1 MDMHIAQDAPLT
13 GIDVDSLPPAEGE
26 AVLRRQLAAAYR
38 LVDYFGWTELIYG
51 HLTARVPGEQPHF
64 LINPFGLNYDEV
76 TASNL
81 VKIDLD
87 GNNVG
92 ESKHPVNYAGFVIHS
107 AVHMA
112 HAARHKV
119 VMHTHTRAGM
129 AVCALKEGLLPI
141 SMAATAFHGKLAYH
155 DYEGPSLDLDERGRL
170 LKNLGDNP
178 AMMLRNHGLLTTGR
192 TVPEAFLR
200 LYRLERACQI
210 QVDAGAAGTLNIMG
224 DNLAGKSGA
233 DLDGFADT
241 KPARAISNSPPYPQA
256 RQGRYVLAA
265 LIRGRLSELEQR
277 AQCSR
282 PVDAVEPLDI
292 GDTPAG
298 GRLREIDRDPHG
310 PAQIV
315 ERDLMVVLA
324 PSVVTDIERL
334 VISKA
339 WAQMK
344 DRNRAS
350 RPCLDFGLRRASG
363 HRPDRAPKKRS
374 GWS

>member
-1 MDMHIAQDAPLT
+1 MDMHIAQDTPLT
-13 GIDVDSLPPAEGE
+13 GIDIDSLPLVEGE

-51 HLTARVPGEQPHF
+51 HLTARVPGDKPHF

-87 GNNVG
+87 GNIV
-92 ESKHPVNYAGFVIHS
+92 EPSAYPVNYAGFVIHS
-107 AVHMA
+107 AVHLA

-129 AVCALKEGLLPI
+129 AICALKEGLLPI
-141 SMAATAFHGKLAYH
+141 SMVATAFHGKLSYH

-170 LKNLGDNP
+170 LKNLGDNQ

-210 QVDAGAAGTLNIMG
+210 QIDAAAAGTLAVMG

-233 DLDGFADT
+233 DMDRFSEAETG
-241 KPARAISNSPPYPQA
+241 
-256 RQGRYVLAA
+256 QGDLEFAA
-265 LIRGRLSELEQR
+265 LIRKLDK
-277 AQCSR
+277 
-282 PVDAVEPLDI
+282 VD
-292 GDTPAG
+292 T
-298 GRLREIDRDPHG
+298 
-310 PAQIV
+310 
-315 ERDLMVVLA
+315 
-324 PSVVTDIERL
+324 
-334 VISKA
+334 
-339 WAQMK
+339 
-344 DRNRAS
+344 
-350 RPCLDFGLRRASG
+350 
-363 HRPDRAPKKRS
+363 
-374 GWS
+374 GWRH